1 MGISGGKGN
10 WRMRGGFE
18 KSRLNPQFK
27 VFGMGKSDLFVK
39 IGTFEESNGTC
50 YALHRKHTAI
60 ESMSKRLLSI
70 VPNPDRQGLR
80 LRRQGFTLLEML
92 VSVTII
98 GLLVGVTVGVSGAVN
113 GNRGNTAIQQL
124 AAMVDSARA
133 KALSGQGEVV
143 LAFANGAV
151 GRDDL
156 AYRAAVICVEKPVIP
171 TPGEAVPVG
180 SRYEAVTGW
189 YVLPEAFY
197 LTMAGPASE
206 DAGVN
211 LLQEPLGN
219 HMILC
224 PESGGREVTLP
235 VLVFGPLGEIVEP
248 IDSRA
253 RPVLLAIAE
262 GSFSGVSP
270 EARGGGVHQAGDCR
284 WLAIERTTGNSKIL
298 P

>member
-1 MGISGGKGN
+1 
-10 WRMRGGFE
+10 
-18 KSRLNPQFK
+18 
-27 VFGMGKSDLFVK
+27 MGKSELFVE

-50 YALHRKHTAI
+50 YALHRKHTVI
-60 ESMSKRLLSI
+60 ESMTKRSLCI
-70 VPNPDRQGLR
+70 GPNPARKGLR
-80 LRRQGFTLLEML
+80 LDREGFTLLEML

-98 GLLVGVTVGVSGAVN
+98 GLLGGVTVGVSGAVN

-156 AYRAAVICVEKPVIP
+156 AYRAAVICVEKPVVA
-171 TPGEAVPVG
+171 TPGAEVPAG

-197 LTMAGPASE
+197 MTLANPASE

-219 HMILC
+219 HTILC
-224 PESGGREVTLP
+224 PDSGGREVTLP

-253 RPVLLAIAE
+253 RPVLLAIGE
-262 GSFSGVSP
+262 GSFNGALP

-284 WLAIERTTGNSKIL
+284 WLAVERTTGNSKIL

>member
-1 MGISGGKGN
+1 
-10 WRMRGGFE
+10 
-18 KSRLNPQFK
+18 
-27 VFGMGKSDLFVK
+27 MGKSELFVE

-50 YALHRKHTAI
+50 YALHRKHKVV
-60 ESMSKRLLSI
+60 ESMTKSALDIGL
-70 VPNPDRQGLR
+70 NPGSQGLR
-80 LRRQGFTLLEML
+80 LSRQGFTLLEML

-156 AYRAAVICVEKPVIP
+156 AYRAAVICVEKASVAVE
-171 TPGEAVPVG
+171 GAAVPVER
-180 SRYEAVTGW
+180 RYEAISGW
-189 YVLPEAFY
+189 YVLPDGFY
-197 LTMAGPASE
+197 LTMASPADS

-219 HMILC
+219 QTVIC
-224 PESGGREVTLP
+224 PDLVGQEVRLP
-235 VLVFGPLGEIVEP
+235 LLVFGSLGEIVLP
-248 IDSRA
+248 VDNRA
-253 RPVLLAIAE
+253 RPVLLAVGE
-262 GSFSGVSP
+262 GAFNGALP
-270 EARGGGVHQAGDCR
+270 EARTGGVHEPGDCR
-284 WLAIERTTGNSKIL
+284 WLAVQRTTGNSKIL

>member
-1 MGISGGKGN
+1 MGN
-10 WRMRGGFE
+10 WRRRGGFE
-18 KSRLNPQFK
+18 KSWLNPQFK
-27 VFGMGKSDLFVK
+27 VFRMGRCDLFVK

-60 ESMSKRLLSI
+60 ESMTKRLLSI
-70 VPNPDRQGLR
+70 APNPACKGLR
-80 LRRQGFTLLEML
+80 LGREGFTLLEML

-124 AAMVDSARA
+124 AAIVDSARA

-151 GRDDL
+151 GREDL
-156 AYRAAVICVEKPVIP
+156 AYRAAVICVEKPVVA
-171 TPGEAVPVG
+171 TPGAEVPTG

-189 YVLPEAFY
+189 YVLPEGFY
-197 LTMAGPASE
+197 MTMASPASA

-211 LLQEPLGN
+211 LLQEPPGN
-219 HMILC
+219 HRILY
-224 PESGGREVTLP
+224 PESNGREVTLP

-248 IDSRA
+248 VDSRA
-253 RPVLLAIAE
+253 RPVLLAIGE
-262 GSFSGVSP
+262 GSFGGVTP

-284 WLAIERTTGNSKIL
+284 WLAVERTTGNSKIL